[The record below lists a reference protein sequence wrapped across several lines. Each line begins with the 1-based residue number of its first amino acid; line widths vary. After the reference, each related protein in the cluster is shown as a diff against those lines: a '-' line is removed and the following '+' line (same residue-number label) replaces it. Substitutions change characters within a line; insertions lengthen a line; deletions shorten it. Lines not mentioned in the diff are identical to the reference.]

1 MSRRFLSLMVVIVC
15 FVFVLSL
22 GISTG
27 VNFGEAA
34 KKASLTKIESSDKK
48 AVIKCPK
55 GTFVVKGNQLIENVV
70 PTVATEVYFS
80 QTVNSVTYK
89 AYANHTFAS
98 DIFKI
103 SVSDGVYDGTYRLSE
118 QGELTLTYSKSI
130 SKVVADRLSVWY
142 SCYVNDFTSNNN
154 NCTPEDNCLGGY
166 VNAGKNTVT
175 VPFQIKGKDAYYA
188 VFLDQREPDFRDDW
202 SYSYVMPLWSREIMD
217 TVNQSIYEEI
227 ERREFAFMMVRGL
240 GLPVVEGSIENTF
253 SDVKNDVNNTDK
265 DFKFIETAA
274 RYGIINGFPPKQ
286 GETKPGFEY
295 DKEGNEVKNLTREQA
310 AAIIARVANLKIQT
324 DVDKVQKDLEKIFP
338 VDGENISPWA
348 APAVLAV
355 YKAKFMEGDKINEQG
370 KVTTFRPDGKLKRS
384 EAAKITYL
392 LLKKLKKI

>member
-1 MSRRFLSLMVVIVC
+1 MAVIVC

-55 GTFVVKGNQLIENVV
+55 DTFVVKGNQLIENEV
-70 PTVATEVYFS
+70 PTIVTEVYFS
-80 QTVNSVTYK
+80 QTYNYEP
-89 AYANHTFAS
+89 YENHTFAS

-103 SVSDGVYDGTYRLSE
+103 SVSDGTYRLSE

-142 SCYVNDFTSNNN
+142 SCYVNDFTGKK
-154 NCTPEDNCLGGY
+154 CTPEDNCLGGY

-175 VPFQIKGKDAYYA
+175 VPFQIKDEDVYYA
-188 VFLDQREPDFRDDW
+188 VFLDQREPAFRDDW

-217 TVNQSIYEEI
+217 TVNQNIYEEI
-227 ERREFAFMMVRGL
+227 KRREFTFMMVRGL

-253 SDVKNDVNNTDK
+253 SDVINTDK
-265 DFKFIETAA
+265 YFKFIETAA
-274 RYGIINGFPPKQ
+274 RYGIINGFPNKDDRPLF
-286 GETKPGFEY
+286 KP
-295 DKEGNEVKNLTREQA
+295 DNPLTREQT
-310 AAIIARVANLKIQT
+310 AAIIARVANLKLPT
-324 DVDKVQKDLEKIFP
+324 DVDKVKKDLEKIFP
-338 VDGENISPWA
+338 DDGGKVSPWA

-355 YKAKFMEGDKINEQG
+355 YKAKFMEGDKNDQG
-370 KVTTFRPDGKLKRS
+370 KVTAFRPDDPLKRS

>member
-1 MSRRFLSLMVVIVC
+1 MSRRFLSLMTVIVC

-34 KKASLTKIESSDKK
+34 PKASLTKIESSDKK

-55 GTFVVKGNQLIENVV
+55 GTFVVKENQLIENEV
-70 PTVATEVYFS
+70 PTIVTEVYFS
-80 QTVNSVTYK
+80 QTYNYDP
-89 AYANHTFAS
+89 YANHTFAS

-103 SVSDGVYDGTYRLSE
+103 SVLDKVYRLSE

-142 SCYVNDFTSNNN
+142 SEEKVFDGCK
-154 NCTPEDNCLGGY
+154 PKENCLGGY

-175 VPFQIKGKDAYYA
+175 VPFQIKGKDIYYA
-188 VFLDQREPDFRDDW
+188 VFLDQREPGFRDDW
-202 SYSYVMPLWSREIMD
+202 SYSCVMPLWSKEIMD
-217 TVNQSIYEEI
+217 TVNQGIYEEI

-240 GLPVVEGSIENTF
+240 GLPIVEVNIENTF
-253 SDVKNDVNNTDK
+253 FDIKSDDIY
-265 DFKFIETAA
+265 FKFIETAA

-286 GETKPGFEY
+286 GETKPGFEHNK
-295 DKEGNEVKNLTREQA
+295 DGNEVKNLTREQA

-355 YKAKFMEGDKINEQG
+355 YKAKFMGGDKNDQG
-370 KVTTFRPDGKLKRS
+370 EVFRPGDPLKRS

>member
-55 GTFVVKGNQLIENVV
+55 GTFVVKENQLIENEV
-70 PTVATEVYFS
+70 PTIATEVYFS
-80 QTVNSVTYK
+80 QTYNYEP
-89 AYANHTFAS
+89 YANHTFAS

-103 SVSDGVYDGTYRLSE
+103 SVSGKVYRLSE

-142 SCYVNDFTSNNN
+142 SEEKDFDG
-154 NCTPEDNCLGGY
+154 CKPKENCLGGY

-175 VPFQIKGKDAYYA
+175 VPFQIKGIDAYYA
-188 VFLDQREPDFRDDW
+188 VFLDQREPAFKDDW
-202 SYSYVMPLWSREIMD
+202 SYSYVMPLWSREIID

-240 GLPVVEGSIENTF
+240 GLPVIEEDINNENRTF
-253 SDVKNDVNNTDK
+253 WDVKNDDK

-274 RYGIINGFPPKQ
+274 RYGIINGFPPKKD
-286 GETKPGFEY
+286 ETKPGFEH
-295 DKEGNEVKNLTREQA
+295 DKEGNEVK
-310 AAIIARVANLKIQT
+310 
-324 DVDKVQKDLEKIFP
+324 
-338 VDGENISPWA
+338 
-348 APAVLAV
+348 
-355 YKAKFMEGDKINEQG
+355 KFN
-370 KVTTFRPDGKLKRS
+370 P
-384 EAAKITYL
+384 
-392 LLKKLKKI
+392 

>member
-1 MSRRFLSLMVVIVC
+1 VIVC

-55 GTFVVKGNQLIENVV
+55 GTFVVKENQLIENEV
-70 PTVATEVYFS
+70 PTIATEVYFS
-80 QTVNSVTYK
+80 QTYNYEP
-89 AYANHTFAS
+89 YANHTFAS

-103 SVSDGVYDGTYRLSE
+103 SVSGKVYRLSE

-142 SCYVNDFTSNNN
+142 SEEKDFDG
-154 NCTPEDNCLGGY
+154 CKPKENCLGGY

-175 VPFQIKGKDAYYA
+175 VPFQIKGKDIYAYYA
-188 VFLDQREPDFRDDW
+188 VFLDQREPAFKDDW

-217 TVNQSIYEEI
+217 TVNQNIYEEI
-227 ERREFAFMMVRGL
+227 KRREFAFMMVRGL
-240 GLPVVEGSIENTF
+240 GLPVVEEDINDENRTF
-253 SDVKNDVNNTDK
+253 WDVDS

-274 RYGIINGFPPKQ
+274 RYGIINGFPNKDD
-286 GETKPGFEY
+286 KPLFKP
-295 DKEGNEVKNLTREQA
+295 DSPLTREQA
-310 AAIIARVANLKIQT
+310 AVIIARVANLKLPT